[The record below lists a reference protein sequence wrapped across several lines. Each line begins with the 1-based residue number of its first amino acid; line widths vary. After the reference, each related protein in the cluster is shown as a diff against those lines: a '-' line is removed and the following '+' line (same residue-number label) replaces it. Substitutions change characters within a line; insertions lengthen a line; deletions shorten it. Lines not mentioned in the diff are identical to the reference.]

1 MENEIIDY
9 VSDDNVPAIAD
20 DNLLRVAEM
29 AERRIDA
36 VIKIK
41 QMALKVTNA
50 GDWVDQNGKPY
61 LFVSGSEKIANL
73 FNISWRIDEP
83 IVETEADGHFTYTLR
98 GVFSIPGRSISAE
111 GSRSSKDPFFKK
123 YDYIKQE
130 GGKPD
135 KKVEKPISA
144 IDRRDVR
151 MAALT
156 NLLGNGIT
164 RLLGIRNLSY
174 DDLSSFAGI
183 TKEMISKVEYKGKKT
198 PINQPTEKNGDT
210 GDIPEGKENVL
221 TSLIS
226 ELNEYCRLQ
235 GKNPEDALKELTS
248 FDGKDGKPVYMRYDK
263 IKTYNEKW
271 LGTTLGKLRKI
282 QPKKTTEEKPELI
295 DCPVMKQA
303 VGLFACQNCK
313 DEPDKCEP
321 YQTYLDSKR
330 A

>member
-1 MENEIIDY
+1 MKNCIARSAKSHDGIMRRRGEKMEDNVMVY
-9 VSDDNVPAIAD
+9 DDNVPAIAD
-20 DNLLRVAEM
+20 DSLLRVAEM

-50 GDWVDQNGKPY
+50 GDWVDQSGRPY

-83 IVETEADGHFTYTLR
+83 SVDTEPDGHYTYTLR

-123 YDYIKQE
+123 YDWN
-130 GGKPD
+130 GGVKT
-135 KKVEKPISA
+135 EKPISA

-174 DDLSSFAGI
+174 EDLEKFAGI
-183 TKEMISKVEYKGKKT
+183 TKAMIASVDYSGKGKDKP
-198 PINQPTEKNGDT
+198 PINEPQKKGKITEAQKKRFYAIAKGAGHSDDEIKAYLKNELSIEHTADIATDKYESVCTWAAVAVERQPGA
-210 GDIPEGKENVL
+210 EG
-221 TSLIS
+221 
-226 ELNEYCRLQ
+226 
-235 GKNPEDALKELTS
+235 
-248 FDGKDGKPVYMRYDK
+248 
-263 IKTYNEKW
+263 
-271 LGTTLGKLRKI
+271 
-282 QPKKTTEEKPELI
+282 
-295 DCPVMKQA
+295 
-303 VGLFACQNCK
+303 
-313 DEPDKCEP
+313 
-321 YQTYLDSKR
+321 
-330 A
+330 